1 MRWAESQ
8 AAASGVPRIICSMRR
23 RSFLLLTPALL
34 LAFPALPAPDAP
46 TAAPGRV
53 ARVPLGAAGPSPK
66 AYLDGQR
73 LMVRRERGEWT
84 AIAGIPL
91 SAKAGTRLQVEVD
104 YGGGRREV
112 RPVAVISKKYLTQ
125 HLSVP
130 ADQADLP
137 PEHLARYEQERE
149 HLAKVL
155 RTFTE
160 PGPAGLVMRQPVE
173 GHRSG
178 SFGLRRIINGMPRSP
193 HGGMDIAAPL
203 GTPIAAPR
211 AGRVIDAGEY
221 LFLGRTVVLDHGEGL
236 LTLYAHLSAI
246 DAAPGD
252 AVAAGATIGK
262 VGNTGRA
269 TGPHLHFS
277 VYLNAA
283 SVDPAIFL
291 PSETK

>member
-1 MRWAESQ
+1 
-8 AAASGVPRIICSMRR
+8 MRR
-23 RSFLLLTPALL
+23 RSLLLLLLTPALL
-34 LAFPALPAPDAP
+34 LAFPALASADAS
-46 TAAPGRV
+46 TAVPGGI
-53 ARVPLGAAGPSPK
+53 ARLRLGAAEAPPA

-73 LMVRRERGEWT
+73 LMVRREGAEWT
-84 AIAGIPL
+84 AIAGVPL
-91 SAKAGTRLQVEVD
+91 SAKAGAKLKVEVD

-112 RPVAVISKKYLTQ
+112 RRVAVVDKKYATQ

-130 ADQADLP
+130 PDQAELP
-137 PEHLARYEQERE
+137 PEQIARYQRERE
-149 HLAKVL
+149 HLVKVL
-155 RTFTE
+155 STFTE
-160 PGPAGLVMRQPVE
+160 PVPEGLDMREPVD
-173 GHRSG
+173 GRRSG

-193 HGGMDIAAPL
+193 HGGMDIAAPA

-221 LFLGRTVVLDHGEGL
+221 LFLGRTVVLDHGAGL

-246 DAAPGD
+246 DVAPGET
-252 AVAAGATIGK
+252 VAAGATIGK

-277 VYLNAA
+277 VYLNSV

-291 PSETK
+291 ADKAP